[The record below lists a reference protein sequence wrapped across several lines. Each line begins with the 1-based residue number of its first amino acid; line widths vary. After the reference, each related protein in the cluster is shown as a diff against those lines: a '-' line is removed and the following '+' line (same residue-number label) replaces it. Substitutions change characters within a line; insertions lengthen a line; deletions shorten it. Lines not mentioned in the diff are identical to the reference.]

1 MSGTTLVNFRLDQE
15 TKRSMEGVCHDL
27 GMSMTTAFTLFA
39 KKVDRERRIPFDV
52 SLDGTPSPDV
62 AQPVTIAAN
71 HADPAVIVEEV
82 VRVFGEGAT
91 ERRALDGASLTVRRG
106 EFVAIMGPSGSGKST
121 LLHILGGVDSA
132 TSGRVVVDGM
142 DLSTL
147 GANALALYRRHTVGL
162 VYQFHNLVPFL
173 SARDNIELPVR
184 FDGSRPD
191 PATIAELLE
200 LLDIADC
207 EKSMPSELSGGQQQR
222 VAIARALVARPQ
234 VLLLDEP
241 LGALDLKLRKEMQLE
256 LKRLQREM
264 NITFVYV
271 THDQEEALT
280 MSDTVVVMN
289 KGNIQQI
296 GSPQDIYN
304 EPRNAFVAKF
314 IGDSNIVDG
323 VMHKDFLVSFSGV
336 DFPCVDRGFAREQ
349 SVQVVVRPEDIEV
362 VSPVE
367 GQLVG
372 VVNDVI
378 FKGVHF
384 EMHVEC
390 EGREWLI
397 HSTRACTPGETIG
410 MRIGPNEI
418 HIMARSEG

>member
-1 MSGTTLVNFRLDQE
+1 MSETTLVNFRLDQE

-52 SLDGTPSPDV
+52 SLDGAPAPLA

-71 HADPAVIVEEV
+71 HADPAVIVEDV

-147 GANALALYRRHTVGL
+147 GTDALALYRRHTVGL

-184 FDGSRPD
+184 FDGSHPD
-191 PATIAELLE
+191 SATIAGLLE
-200 LLDIADC
+200 LLDIAGC

-222 VAIARALVARPQ
+222 VAIARALVSRPAV
-234 VLLLDEP
+234 VLADEP
-241 LGALDLKLRKEMQLE
+241 TGSLDRANGERVVELLRRARERLGTTIVL
-256 LKRLQREM
+256 
-264 NITFVYV
+264 V
-271 THDQEEALT
+271 THDE
-280 MSDTVVVMN
+280 
-289 KGNIQQI
+289 G
-296 GSPQDIYN
+296 
-304 EPRNAFVAKF
+304 VAAAA
-314 IGDSNIVDG
+314 
-323 VMHKDFLVSFSGV
+323 
-336 DFPCVDRGFAREQ
+336 DR
-349 SVQVVVRPEDIEV
+349 VVRISDGRV
-362 VSPVE
+362 V
-367 GQLVG
+367 
-372 VVNDVI
+372 
-378 FKGVHF
+378 
-384 EMHVEC
+384 C
-390 EGREWLI
+390 
-397 HSTRACTPGETIG
+397 GE
-410 MRIGPNEI
+410 E
-418 HIMARSEG
+418 

>member
-71 HADPAVIVEEV
+71 HADPAVIVEDV

-91 ERRALDGASLTVRRG
+91 ERWALNGASLTVRRG

-147 GANALALYRRHTVGL
+147 GSNALALYRRHTVGL

-222 VAIARALVARPQ
+222 VAIARALVSRPA
-234 VLLLDEP
+234 VILADEP
-241 LGALDLKLRKEMQLE
+241 TGSLDRANGEKVVELLR
-256 LKRLQREM
+256 RARERFG
-264 NITFVYV
+264 TTVVLV
-271 THDQEEALT
+271 THDE
-280 MSDTVVVMN
+280 D
-289 KGNIQQI
+289 
-296 GSPQDIYN
+296 
-304 EPRNAFVAKF
+304 VAAAA
-314 IGDSNIVDG
+314 
-323 VMHKDFLVSFSGV
+323 
-336 DFPCVDRGFAREQ
+336 DR
-349 SVQVVVRPEDIEV
+349 VVRISDGRV
-362 VSPVE
+362 V
-367 GQLVG
+367 
-372 VVNDVI
+372 
-378 FKGVHF
+378 
-384 EMHVEC
+384 C
-390 EGREWLI
+390 
-397 HSTRACTPGETIG
+397 GE
-410 MRIGPNEI
+410 E
-418 HIMARSEG
+418 

>member
-52 SLDGTPSPDV
+52 SLDGTPSP
-62 AQPVTIAAN
+62 AAARPLTIAAN

-82 VRVFGEGAT
+82 MRVFGEGAT

-222 VAIARALVARPQ
+222 VAIARALVSRPA
-234 VLLLDEP
+234 VILADEP
-241 LGALDLKLRKEMQLE
+241 TGSLDRANGEKVVELLR
-256 LKRLQREM
+256 RARERFGTT
-264 NITFVYV
+264 IVLV
-271 THDQEEALT
+271 THDE
-280 MSDTVVVMN
+280 D
-289 KGNIQQI
+289 
-296 GSPQDIYN
+296 
-304 EPRNAFVAKF
+304 VAAAA
-314 IGDSNIVDG
+314 
-323 VMHKDFLVSFSGV
+323 
-336 DFPCVDRGFAREQ
+336 DR
-349 SVQVVVRPEDIEV
+349 VVRISDGRV
-362 VSPVE
+362 V
-367 GQLVG
+367 
-372 VVNDVI
+372 
-378 FKGVHF
+378 
-384 EMHVEC
+384 C
-390 EGREWLI
+390 
-397 HSTRACTPGETIG
+397 GE
-410 MRIGPNEI
+410 E
-418 HIMARSEG
+418 

>member
-52 SLDGTPSPDV
+52 SLDGTPSPAA
-62 AQPVTIAAN
+62 AQPLAIAAN

-82 VRVFGEGAT
+82 MRVFGEGAT

-222 VAIARALVARPQ
+222 VAIARALVSRPA
-234 VLLLDEP
+234 VILADEP
-241 LGALDLKLRKEMQLE
+241 TGSLDRANGEKVVELLR
-256 LKRLQREM
+256 RARERFGTT
-264 NITFVYV
+264 IVLV
-271 THDQEEALT
+271 THDE
-280 MSDTVVVMN
+280 D
-289 KGNIQQI
+289 
-296 GSPQDIYN
+296 
-304 EPRNAFVAKF
+304 VAAAA
-314 IGDSNIVDG
+314 
-323 VMHKDFLVSFSGV
+323 
-336 DFPCVDRGFAREQ
+336 DR
-349 SVQVVVRPEDIEV
+349 VVRISDGRV
-362 VSPVE
+362 V
-367 GQLVG
+367 
-372 VVNDVI
+372 
-378 FKGVHF
+378 
-384 EMHVEC
+384 C
-390 EGREWLI
+390 
-397 HSTRACTPGETIG
+397 GE
-410 MRIGPNEI
+410 E
-418 HIMARSEG
+418 

>member
-52 SLDGTPSPDV
+52 SLDGTPSPAA
-62 AQPVTIAAN
+62 AQPLTIATN

-82 VRVFGEGAT
+82 MRVFGEGAT

-147 GANALALYRRHTVGL
+147 GSNALALYRRHTVGL

-222 VAIARALVARPQ
+222 VAIARALVSRPA
-234 VLLLDEP
+234 VILADEP
-241 LGALDLKLRKEMQLE
+241 TGSLDRANGEKVVELLR
-256 LKRLQREM
+256 RARERFGTT
-264 NITFVYV
+264 IVLV
-271 THDQEEALT
+271 THDE
-280 MSDTVVVMN
+280 D
-289 KGNIQQI
+289 
-296 GSPQDIYN
+296 
-304 EPRNAFVAKF
+304 VAAAA
-314 IGDSNIVDG
+314 
-323 VMHKDFLVSFSGV
+323 
-336 DFPCVDRGFAREQ
+336 DR
-349 SVQVVVRPEDIEV
+349 VVRISDGRV
-362 VSPVE
+362 V
-367 GQLVG
+367 
-372 VVNDVI
+372 
-378 FKGVHF
+378 
-384 EMHVEC
+384 C
-390 EGREWLI
+390 
-397 HSTRACTPGETIG
+397 GE
-410 MRIGPNEI
+410 E
-418 HIMARSEG
+418 

>member
-39 KKVDRERRIPFDV
+39 KKVGRERRIPFDV
-52 SLDGTPSPDV
+52 SLDGTPSPT
-62 AQPVTIAAN
+62 AARPLTIAAN

-222 VAIARALVARPQ
+222 VAIARALVSRPA
-234 VLLLDEP
+234 VILADEP
-241 LGALDLKLRKEMQLE
+241 TGSLDRANGEKVVELLR
-256 LKRLQREM
+256 RARERFGTT
-264 NITFVYV
+264 IVLV
-271 THDQEEALT
+271 THDE
-280 MSDTVVVMN
+280 D
-289 KGNIQQI
+289 
-296 GSPQDIYN
+296 
-304 EPRNAFVAKF
+304 VAAAA
-314 IGDSNIVDG
+314 
-323 VMHKDFLVSFSGV
+323 
-336 DFPCVDRGFAREQ
+336 DR
-349 SVQVVVRPEDIEV
+349 VVRISDGRV
-362 VSPVE
+362 V
-367 GQLVG
+367 
-372 VVNDVI
+372 
-378 FKGVHF
+378 
-384 EMHVEC
+384 C
-390 EGREWLI
+390 
-397 HSTRACTPGETIG
+397 GE
-410 MRIGPNEI
+410 E
-418 HIMARSEG
+418 

>member
-1 MSGTTLVNFRLDQE
+1 MSEATLVNFRLDQE
-15 TKRSMEGVCHDL
+15 TKRSREGVCHDL

-52 SLDGTPSPDV
+52 SLDGAPAPLA

-71 HADPAVIVEEV
+71 HADPAVIVEDV

-147 GANALALYRRHTVGL
+147 GTDALALYRRHTVGL

-191 PATIAELLE
+191 SATIAGLLE
-200 LLDIADC
+200 LLDIAGC

-222 VAIARALVARPQ
+222 VAIARALVSRPAV
-234 VLLLDEP
+234 VLADEP
-241 LGALDLKLRKEMQLE
+241 TGSLDRANGERVVELLRRARERLGTTIVL
-256 LKRLQREM
+256 
-264 NITFVYV
+264 V
-271 THDQEEALT
+271 THDE
-280 MSDTVVVMN
+280 
-289 KGNIQQI
+289 G
-296 GSPQDIYN
+296 
-304 EPRNAFVAKF
+304 VAAAA
-314 IGDSNIVDG
+314 
-323 VMHKDFLVSFSGV
+323 
-336 DFPCVDRGFAREQ
+336 DR
-349 SVQVVVRPEDIEV
+349 VVRISDGRV
-362 VSPVE
+362 V
-367 GQLVG
+367 
-372 VVNDVI
+372 
-378 FKGVHF
+378 
-384 EMHVEC
+384 C
-390 EGREWLI
+390 
-397 HSTRACTPGETIG
+397 GE
-410 MRIGPNEI
+410 E
-418 HIMARSEG
+418 

>member
-52 SLDGTPSPDV
+52 SLDGAPAPLA

-82 VRVFGEGAT
+82 MRVFGEGAT

-147 GANALALYRRHTVGL
+147 GTDALALYRRHTVGL

-191 PATIAELLE
+191 SATIAGLLE
-200 LLDIADC
+200 LLDIAGC

-222 VAIARALVARPQ
+222 VAIARALVSRPAV
-234 VLLLDEP
+234 VLADEP
-241 LGALDLKLRKEMQLE
+241 TGSLDRANGERVVELLRRARERLGTTIVL
-256 LKRLQREM
+256 
-264 NITFVYV
+264 V
-271 THDQEEALT
+271 THDE
-280 MSDTVVVMN
+280 D
-289 KGNIQQI
+289 
-296 GSPQDIYN
+296 
-304 EPRNAFVAKF
+304 VAAAA
-314 IGDSNIVDG
+314 
-323 VMHKDFLVSFSGV
+323 
-336 DFPCVDRGFAREQ
+336 DR
-349 SVQVVVRPEDIEV
+349 VVRISDGRV
-362 VSPVE
+362 V
-367 GQLVG
+367 
-372 VVNDVI
+372 
-378 FKGVHF
+378 
-384 EMHVEC
+384 C
-390 EGREWLI
+390 
-397 HSTRACTPGETIG
+397 GE
-410 MRIGPNEI
+410 E
-418 HIMARSEG
+418 

>member
-52 SLDGTPSPDV
+52 SLDGTPSPAA
-62 AQPVTIAAN
+62 AQPLTIATN

-82 VRVFGEGAT
+82 MRVFGEGAT

-222 VAIARALVARPQ
+222 VAIARALVSRPA
-234 VLLLDEP
+234 VILADEP
-241 LGALDLKLRKEMQLE
+241 TGSLDRANGEKVVELLR
-256 LKRLQREM
+256 RARERFGTT
-264 NITFVYV
+264 IVLV
-271 THDQEEALT
+271 THDE
-280 MSDTVVVMN
+280 D
-289 KGNIQQI
+289 
-296 GSPQDIYN
+296 
-304 EPRNAFVAKF
+304 VAAAA
-314 IGDSNIVDG
+314 
-323 VMHKDFLVSFSGV
+323 
-336 DFPCVDRGFAREQ
+336 DR
-349 SVQVVVRPEDIEV
+349 VVRISDGRV
-362 VSPVE
+362 V
-367 GQLVG
+367 
-372 VVNDVI
+372 
-378 FKGVHF
+378 
-384 EMHVEC
+384 C
-390 EGREWLI
+390 
-397 HSTRACTPGETIG
+397 GE
-410 MRIGPNEI
+410 E
-418 HIMARSEG
+418 

>member
-71 HADPAVIVEEV
+71 HADPAVIVEDV

-91 ERRALDGASLTVRRG
+91 ERRALNGASLTVRRG

-147 GANALALYRRHTVGL
+147 GSNALALYRRHTVGL

-222 VAIARALVARPQ
+222 VAIARALVSRPA
-234 VLLLDEP
+234 VILADEP
-241 LGALDLKLRKEMQLE
+241 TGSLDRANGEKVVELLR
-256 LKRLQREM
+256 RARERFG
-264 NITFVYV
+264 TTVVLV
-271 THDQEEALT
+271 THDE
-280 MSDTVVVMN
+280 D
-289 KGNIQQI
+289 
-296 GSPQDIYN
+296 
-304 EPRNAFVAKF
+304 VAAAA
-314 IGDSNIVDG
+314 
-323 VMHKDFLVSFSGV
+323 
-336 DFPCVDRGFAREQ
+336 DR
-349 SVQVVVRPEDIEV
+349 VVRISDGRV
-362 VSPVE
+362 V
-367 GQLVG
+367 
-372 VVNDVI
+372 
-378 FKGVHF
+378 
-384 EMHVEC
+384 C
-390 EGREWLI
+390 
-397 HSTRACTPGETIG
+397 GE
-410 MRIGPNEI
+410 E
-418 HIMARSEG
+418 

>member
-1 MSGTTLVNFRLDQE
+1 MSETTLVNFRLDQE

-52 SLDGTPSPDV
+52 SLDGAPAPLA

-71 HADPAVIVEEV
+71 HADPAVIVEDV

-147 GANALALYRRHTVGL
+147 GTDALALYRRHTVGL

-191 PATIAELLE
+191 SATIAGLLE
-200 LLDIADC
+200 LLDIAGC
-207 EKSMPSELSGGQQQR
+207 EKSMPSELSGGQRQR
-222 VAIARALVARPQ
+222 VAIARALVSRPAV
-234 VLLLDEP
+234 VLADEP
-241 LGALDLKLRKEMQLE
+241 TGSLDRANGERVVELLRRARERLGTTIVL
-256 LKRLQREM
+256 
-264 NITFVYV
+264 V
-271 THDQEEALT
+271 THDE
-280 MSDTVVVMN
+280 
-289 KGNIQQI
+289 G
-296 GSPQDIYN
+296 
-304 EPRNAFVAKF
+304 VAAAA
-314 IGDSNIVDG
+314 
-323 VMHKDFLVSFSGV
+323 
-336 DFPCVDRGFAREQ
+336 DR
-349 SVQVVVRPEDIEV
+349 VVRISDGRV
-362 VSPVE
+362 V
-367 GQLVG
+367 
-372 VVNDVI
+372 
-378 FKGVHF
+378 
-384 EMHVEC
+384 C
-390 EGREWLI
+390 
-397 HSTRACTPGETIG
+397 GE
-410 MRIGPNEI
+410 E
-418 HIMARSEG
+418 